1 MDWASLLYAPI
12 YATLGVDAVLT
23 VACGDPPIKTGA
35 DGGPLLVLDKTAGSS
50 ASFGN
55 GANRNGLNFSD
66 VNVMTIR
73 PAAMVRAT
81 DLADV
86 ESAKLRD
93 AQITFNGKTWRVM
106 DHEPVPAPTGEGQ
119 GEIRLILEA
128 A

>member
-23 VACGDPPIKTGA
+23 VACGDPPIALT
-35 DGGPLLVLDKTAGSS
+35 VIDKTAGSS
-50 ASFGN
+50 SSFGN

-66 VNVMTIR
+66 VNVMTVL
-73 PAAMVRAT
+73 PACMVRAT

-86 ESAKLRD
+86 EPAKLRD
-93 AQITFNGKTWRVM
+93 AQIAFNGKTWRVM

>member
-1 MDWASLLYAPI
+1 MDWSLMYGPI
-12 YATLGVDAVLT
+12 YATLGVEAVLT
-23 VACGDPPIKTGA
+23 VACGDPPMALTVI
-35 DGGPLLVLDKTAGSS
+35 DKTSGSS
-50 ASFGN
+50 SSFGN

-66 VNVMTIR
+66 VNVLTIL
-73 PAAMVRAT
+73 PAAVVRAT
-81 DLADV
+81 DLADTDL
-86 ESAKLRD
+86 AKLRD